1 MTEMLTGTACSDV
14 TGRLYER
21 IYQIAADGKNAAI
34 VVPDQ
39 FVFET
44 EKALFRKCSEHGRTE
59 LFPNIRV
66 LTIARVSDDIVTKFT
81 VEKPPADDITKAV
94 IMYNAVR
101 NRGVQLNA
109 LGKIARKP
117 GFASK
122 MVKTVSLFKTAG
134 IDCAKLGD
142 SLEEENFTLASPSLL
157 EKIKDIY
164 ALYLEYDQM
173 LSQNYTDK
181 LDVTMRA
188 AVLAS
193 QNPYFEGMNIFVDG
207 FNTFSGSQRMLLKAA
222 AERAELCCF
231 AFVCDKNDPRDIFRT
246 VLADIDALSGD
257 DGISEPDFENSRHMS
272 PGIKRASELL
282 SARAWTSLSPTEPW

>member
-66 LTIARVSDDIVTKFT
+66 LTIARLSDDIVTKFT

-117 GFASK
+117 A
-122 MVKTVSLFKTAG
+122 
-134 IDCAKLGD
+134 
-142 SLEEENFTLASPSLL
+142 
-157 EKIKDIY
+157 
-164 ALYLEYDQM
+164 
-173 LSQNYTDK
+173 
-181 LDVTMRA
+181 
-188 AVLAS
+188 
-193 QNPYFEGMNIFVDG
+193 
-207 FNTFSGSQRMLLKAA
+207 QR
-222 AERAELCCF
+222 E
-231 AFVCDKNDPRDIFRT
+231 
-246 VLADIDALSGD
+246 
-257 DGISEPDFENSRHMS
+257 
-272 PGIKRASELL
+272 
-282 SARAWTSLSPTEPW
+282 

>member
-1 MTEMLTGTACSDV
+1 MSQEGFTSAYIRSQPM
-14 TGRLYER
+14 
-21 IYQIAADGKNAAI
+21 GKTPLI

-157 EKIKDIY
+157 EKSRIY
-164 ALYLEYDQM
+164 TRFIWSTTRCCPRTIPTNST
-173 LSQNYTDK
+173 SQCAP
-181 LDVTMRA
+181 LFLLRRI
-188 AVLAS
+188 L
-193 QNPYFEGMNIFVDG
+193 I
-207 FNTFSGSQRMLLKAA
+207 LKA
-222 AERAELCCF
+222 
-231 AFVCDKNDPRDIFRT
+231 
-246 VLADIDALSGD
+246 
-257 DGISEPDFENSRHMS
+257 
-272 PGIKRASELL
+272 
-282 SARAWTSLSPTEPW
+282 